1 MENFK
6 TYLKTR
12 FHYTDQSLQL
22 KTDHVKQYQNYCSE
36 QQELHKLSF
45 KELLKIIEIQRKK
58 YSIQTTNNQLH
69 SLECYFYYQIET
81 GNRKDNPIENFRI
94 KAEKPKLLQGFLNTE
109 ELDFIYE
116 NYPAKQKNRNKI
128 YLIRNKIILG
138 LMVYQGLG
146 TGTIENLKTTDI
158 NLEKAQINVPKTSE
172 RKHNPRILPLE
183 SVQILQLHNYLKEHK
198 KELETLLKIKEN
210 DPLLFPKREK
220 ARMKDITKMIK
231 SDVQKYFEIKDLYQL
246 RISRIILW
254 LKVYNQREVQ
264 YKSGYKHLL
273 RLEKYRENELES
285 LKKAVEKY
293 HIF

>member
-1 MENFK
+1 MEHFK

-12 FHYTDQSLQL
+12 FHYTDQSLKL
-22 KTDHVKQYQNYCSE
+22 KTDHVKQYQNHCSE
-36 QQELHKLSF
+36 QQELYKLNF

-58 YSIQTTNNQLH
+58 YSITTINNQLH
-69 SLECYFYYQIET
+69 SLETYFYYQIEI
-81 GNRKDNPIENFRI
+81 GNRKDNPIENFRV

-116 NYPAKQKNRNKI
+116 NYPTEQKNRNKI
-128 YLIRNKIILG
+128 YLLRNKIILG
-138 LMVYQGLG
+138 LMVYQGLS

-183 SVQILQLHNYLKEHK
+183 SVQIVQLHNYLNQHK
-198 KELETLLKIKEN
+198 KELERQLNINEN
-210 DPLLFPKREK
+210 DILLIPKREK

-231 SDVQKYFEIKDLYQL
+231 NDVQKYFEIKDIYQF
-246 RISRIILW
+246 RISRITIW
-254 LKVYNQREVQ
+254 MKNYKAREVQ

-273 RLEKYRENELES
+273 RLEQYRENELES
-285 LKKAVEKY
+285 LKQAVEKY
-293 HIF
+293 HTF